1 MTGAGYFPPPG
12 SIPTMEVPDLREFRR
27 VHLIGIGGAGMS
39 GVARLLMARGV
50 EVRGSDLKDS
60 TGLEDLRAAGATVF
74 VGHSPGQLGESTG
87 GGEPDAVVISSAI
100 PERNAELVA
109 ARDRGILVLARAQVL
124 AALAGGRRTL
134 AVSGTHG
141 KTTTTSMLA
150 VILERAGLDP
160 TFVIGGDLNEIGSGA
175 RHGEGD
181 VFAAEADESDG
192 SFLLFRPDVAVI
204 TNVDVDH
211 IDFYTQGRAEIES
224 AFARFAEQSV
234 NIVACGDDEGARR
247 ALSLAG
253 REAVTYG
260 VEPGNVARLSIAK
273 VDRLETRGWLATDGG
288 ETVDIRLRVCGVHNL
303 LNASAAVLSA
313 SLVGVEPVAAAEA
326 VGTFSGVRRRFEH
339 RGGAGG
345 SDFYDDYAHHPTEV
359 SATLAAA
366 SRDGHRRLVA
376 VFQPHRYTRTQ
387 AMWRELGE
395 SLSEADLVVVT
406 DVYGAGEDPIPGVSG
421 KLLVDA
427 LAAARPGKRLIYLPR
442 RSDVVEFLAR
452 EVREGDLVLTL
463 GAGDI
468 TTVADETLERIGK
481 AS

>member
-1 MTGAGYFPPPG
+1 
-12 SIPTMEVPDLREFRR
+12 MEVPDLREIRR
-27 VHLIGIGGAGMS
+27 VHLIGIGGAGMN
-39 GVARLLMARGV
+39 GVARLLMARGI

-60 TGLEDLRAAGATVF
+60 KGLEDLRAAGATVF
-74 VGHSPGQLGESTG
+74 VGHSPGQLGGPVG
-87 GGEPDAVVISSAI
+87 GAAPDAVVVSSAI

-192 SFLLFRPDVAVI
+192 SFLLLRPEVAVI

-211 IDFYTQGRAEIES
+211 VDFYAGGRAEIES

-234 NIVACGDDEGARR
+234 NVVACGDDEGARR

-260 VEPGNVARLSIAK
+260 VEPGNAARLSIVKA
-273 VDRLETRGWLATDGG
+273 DRSETRGSLFTDGG
-288 ETVDIRLRVCGVHNL
+288 ETVDLRLRVGGVHNL

-313 SLVGVEPVAAAEA
+313 SLVGVEPEAAAEG

-339 RGGAGG
+339 RGAAGG
-345 SDFYDDYAHHPTEV
+345 ADFYDDYAHHPTEV
-359 SATLAAA
+359 TATLAA
-366 SRDGHRRLVA
+366 SRDGGRRLVA

-387 AMWRELGE
+387 ALWRELGE

-406 DVYGAGEDPIPGVSG
+406 DVYGAGEEPIPGVSG

-427 LAAARPGKRLIYLPR
+427 LAVARPGKRLVYLPR
-442 RSDVVEFLAR
+442 RSDVVGFLAR

-468 TTVADETLERIGK
+468 TTIADEALERIGR